1 MSEPPPV
8 MLDTHVWIWLMEGN
22 LAIPTAARKSIEQ
35 AAAAGQL
42 WVSAISTW
50 EVAMRAAKGRVVFS
64 LDVQTWIDQALAAP
78 GLRLAPLSPEIAVA
92 SAHLPG
98 SFHGDPADRILVATA
113 RALTAR
119 LATADRAIL
128 AYGRRGHVSTLSLAA
143 TRPSALRRPL

>member
-1 MSEPPPV
+1 
-8 MLDTHVWIWLMEGN
+8 MEGTP
-22 LAIPTAARKSIEQ
+22 AIATAARKIIGQ
-35 AAAAGQL
+35 AADTGQL

-50 EVAMRAAKGRVVFS
+50 EVAMLAATGRVVFS
-64 LDVQTWIDQALAAP
+64 LDVQSWMNQALAAP

-113 RALTAR
+113 RTLTAR

-128 AYGRRGHVSTLSLAA
+128 AYGRRGHVLTLSLIGA
-143 TRPSALRRPL
+143 RPSAL